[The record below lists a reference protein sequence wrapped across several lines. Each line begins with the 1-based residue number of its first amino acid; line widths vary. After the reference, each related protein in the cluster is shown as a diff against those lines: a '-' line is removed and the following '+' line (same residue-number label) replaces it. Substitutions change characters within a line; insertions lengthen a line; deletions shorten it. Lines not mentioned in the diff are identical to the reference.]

1 MNKMALWF
9 PQLSACRRIM
19 DHDPRR
25 GSQAEHITLAEMR
38 WQKSELMEAKVARIC
53 GTGYEKR
60 REIRREV
67 APEICIGVML
77 SLLLS
82 VNLHRHRMKFHLVG
96 EESASMYKLNNY
108 QRLWDLGIH
117 KLQQGRLE
125 RSCWILRAFS
135 IDSWR
140 IIL

>member
-1 MNKMALWF
+1 M
-9 PQLSACRRIM
+9 
-19 DHDPRR
+19 
-25 GSQAEHITLAEMR
+25 
-38 WQKSELMEAKVARIC
+38 ARIC

-96 EESASMYKLNNY
+96 KESASMYKLNNY
-108 QRLWDLGIH
+108 QRLWDSGIH

-125 RSCWILRAFS
+125 RSC
-135 IDSWR
+135 
-140 IIL
+140 